1 MIDYSAFDEK
11 KLVKYAGKLPGL
23 PKLTSPTTV
32 MVYAGIVAFLFIG
45 PFVYS
50 TGGRLVSMMILMSAV
65 LYGSYAFTMK
75 GQEQSIRTALFAS
88 RNKFGYSWK
97 GGRYKQLT
105 GLGSIMG
112 EPMKSNVITGHFMGQ
127 PFTISGVYGERIL
140 KNVMRVE
147 LPNKYPHIVLDS
159 KQGDIIPNSLKTVFP
174 SNKEIVLEGNFP
186 DYFRVYTATT
196 PVETLQILSPELM
209 ERMIKYSHRADIE
222 IIENQLF
229 LIGNYRLQ
237 GKEDYQMMFTAVEQ
251 ILKDIGVNT
260 NNSKVKFDSVSR
272 I

>member
-1 MIDYSAFDEK
+1 MIFIGVLTLFFISPIIFNSAGRLFTILFVPAVFYGAY
-11 KLVKYAGKLPGL
+11 KLVL
-23 PKLTSPTTV
+23 
-32 MVYAGIVAFLFIG
+32 
-45 PFVYS
+45 
-50 TGGRLVSMMILMSAV
+50 
-65 LYGSYAFTMK
+65 K
-75 GQEQSIRTALFAS
+75 GQELSIRTALFAT
-88 RNKFGYSWK
+88 RNNFGYSYK
-97 GGRYKQLT
+97 GGTYKQLK

-112 EPMKSNVITGHFMGQ
+112 EPKKANVITGHFMGQ

-251 ILKDIGVNT
+251 ILKDIGANA